1 MLIATIG
8 MTSCK
13 SVQFGLAYNV
23 NLSGDG
29 DGQFEVTFPQG
40 FYAMDGTAKLHLN
53 LGDTLKFNSV
63 EPVTKAEVLESGNAK
78 KLAAMKAV
86 NDSIA
91 NQFNAFAGEGTYD
104 VLIQGKVTEIG
115 TGLTFEVN
123 RRLTNREQLRKAP
136 ALKGDTTQLDL
147 YPYIK

>member
-13 SVQFGLAYNV
+13 SVQFGLAYSV
-23 NLSGDG
+23 DISGDG
-29 DGQFEVTFPQG
+29 DGELEVTFPQG
-40 FYAMDGTAKLHLN
+40 SYAMDGTAKLHLN

-63 EPVTKAEVLESGNAK
+63 EPVTKADVLESGNTK

-91 NQFNAFAGEGTYD
+91 NQFNACAGSGTYD
-104 VLIQGKVTEIG
+104 ITIQGKVTEIG

-136 ALKGDTTQLDL
+136 AVNGDVADP
-147 YPYIK
+147 YPFIK